1 MTPLL
6 LQVLPILNV
15 ALGLLLAFWTLTF
28 LLRIVLT
35 WYPQIDLEQGLWR
48 VVAMPTEPLLS
59 LTRKVVAPIGGVDVT
74 PVIWVG
80 LISLVRELLVGQ
92 QGVLSLV
99 MMRAQ
104 TLAWSGQHVLL
115 DKFGV
120 HIAAD
125 EFRAI
130 QHLEMEINRGGNPG
144 DGAFVQCPLH
154 SSECVLTVGSPNDH
168 LADQRAGS
176 GPERRFV

>member
-1 MTPLL
+1 MSFVTPLL

-99 MMRAQ
+99 LMRAQ
-104 TLAWSGQHVLL
+104 TLA
-115 DKFGV
+115 
-120 HIAAD
+120 
-125 EFRAI
+125 
-130 QHLEMEINRGGNPG
+130 
-144 DGAFVQCPLH
+144 
-154 SSECVLTVGSPNDH
+154 
-168 LADQRAGS
+168 
-176 GPERRFV
+176 